1 MKNTKLNAQQAGIVA
16 EFCTSYRIEPE
27 DITFFDNDPQTPF
40 FGYEASCVLLN
51 ELTDIIEIEIEPVA
65 AVSPDTVSRR
75 CRLVFPSGSSSFIAA
90 ANVNEKDDDGKP
102 FSPQQIEWLADSRAI
117 RGAIR
122 TKGLNL
128 LRLHWDSKEDH
139 DGEDAKTLS
148 RSPRS
153 AAIAQAHILGNE
165 VGLIVGKNKSLWYQT
180 IDQRYGVRHA
190 GELDGGQLADFIAF
204 MQALKPKARAA

>member
-1 MKNTKLNAQQAGIVA
+1 MKNPTLNTQQAAIVA
-16 EFCTSYRIEPE
+16 EFCTAYPIEPE
-27 DITFFDNDPQTPF
+27 DITFFANDPQTPF
-40 FGYEASCVLLN
+40 FGYEASCILLQK
-51 ELTDIIEIEIEPVA
+51 LTDIVEIEIEPVA
-65 AVSPDTVSRR
+65 SVSPDSISRR
-75 CRLVFPSGSSSFIAA
+75 CRLVFANGSSSFIAA
-90 ANVNEKDDDGKP
+90 ANLNEKDDEGNQL
-102 FSPQQIEWLADSRAI
+102 STQQIEWLADSRAI
-117 RGAIR
+117 RGAAR
-122 TKGLNL
+122 AKGLNFV
-128 LRLHWDSKEDH
+128 RLHWDSKEDH